1 MNGEDRDLG
10 MGRAIT
16 RRDFIQGAAVVAA
29 AGSTVISSGSA
40 LAQSASARAAG
51 HMRPANAGSYPPLR
65 SGMRGAHPGSF
76 ESAHAL
82 RDGEQFGEGEDTG
95 ETYDLVVV
103 GGGLSGLAA
112 AWYYRR
118 RAGQD
123 ARILVIDNHDDFG
136 GHAKRNEFEYGG
148 QQLIA
153 NGGSAYLVAP
163 STWPREVQALIE
175 AIGVR
180 KGDPSDRVDA
190 SIYASRGLVDATFFR
205 KEVYGV
211 DRLVVGGTPQDPT
224 PAFLAGA
231 PIPPA
236 LKNEIL
242 RLVKGEDDYLTGM
255 DEAEKIAKLGSISY
269 RQYLLEVAKFP
280 PEILPYARG
289 VWCLGSD
296 MASAWFAF
304 FRYAP
309 GFEGLGLR
317 RPEGSPESEEH
328 RRDDFHLPAGNSD
341 MARLIVRSLI
351 PDALPAGSAC
361 DVETARVDYATLDRP
376 GQATRIRLSS
386 IVTRAKHVGTGRH
399 ARFDPDHS
407 EVQVSY
413 ITGGKLRHV
422 RGKGVVMACMNNIVP
437 YLCPEIPDA
446 QKAAMHQA
454 VRAVNQAT
462 NVLFRNWEAFDRL
475 KLRSVALP
483 RAFYGGFSL
492 PSPRYFGTMKPSPDP
507 SQPIVVSFNTG
518 VNSGICSNETMVSE
532 LLGGASLPPGMPADD
547 QFRAVRAGLLA
558 TPFETFERNVRRL
571 AAGALSGGGFDP
583 ARDILAITVNR
594 WPHGFA
600 TGRNV
605 LFDDVGP
612 DSVSPTE
619 LARRR
624 FGRIAIA
631 NTDAAGA
638 SLAQAAF
645 DEAFRAVRDLDPRI
659 YGFYETV

>member
-16 RRDFIQGAAVVAA
+16 RRDFIQGVAAVAA
-29 AGSTVISSGSA
+29 AGSAVASAGSA
-40 LAQSASARAAG
+40 LAQSASSKAAG
-51 HMRPANAGSYPPLR
+51 YVRPADAAAYPPLR

-76 ESAHAL
+76 ESAHAM
-82 RDGEQFGEGEDTG
+82 RDGEKFGDGEDTG

-112 AWYYRR
+112 AWYYRQ
-118 RAGQD
+118 RAGKD

-136 GHAKRNEFEYGG
+136 GHAKRNEFEYNG

-180 KGDPSDRVDA
+180 KGDPSDRTDP
-190 SIYASRGLVDATFFR
+190 SLYASRGLGESTFFR
-205 KEVYGV
+205 KEVYGA
-211 DRLVVGGTPQDPT
+211 DKLVVGGTPQKPT
-224 PAFLAGA
+224 QAFLDGA
-231 PIPPA
+231 PIPQG
-236 LKNEIL
+236 LKDEL
-242 RLVKGEDDYLTGM
+242 VRLASGKTDYLAGM
-255 DEAEKIAKLGSISY
+255 SEAEKIAKLGSISY

-309 GFEGLGLR
+309 GFEGLGLA
-317 RPEGSPESEEH
+317 RPEGSPEGEEH
-328 RRDDFHLPAGNSD
+328 RKDDFHLPAGNSD

-351 PDALPAGSAC
+351 PDALPAGSAS
-361 DVETARVDYATLDRP
+361 DIETARVDYSTLDRP
-376 GQATRIRLSS
+376 GQSTRIRLGS

-475 KLRSVALP
+475 KLRSVAIP

-492 PSPRYFGTMKPSPDP
+492 SSPRYFGAMKPSADP

-518 VNSGICSNETMVSE
+518 VNSGICSNETMVAE
-532 LLGGASLPPGMPADD
+532 LLGASLPPGMPADD

-558 TPFETFERNVRRL
+558 TPFETFERNVRQL

-619 LARRR
+619 LAKRR

-645 DEAFRAVRDLDPRI
+645 DEAFRAVRDLDPRV